1 MLTEK
6 IAQLNSA
13 IDGVS
18 AQLRPDEDSNEIAVN
33 SEEIESKFSNHMN

>member
-13 IDGVS
+13 IDDVS
-18 AQLRPDEDSNEIAVN
+18 ASLRTDDEDSDESSVV
-33 SEEIESKFSNHMN
+33 SEEVEAST

>member
-1 MLTEK
+1 MLSEK

-18 AQLRPDEDSNEIAVN
+18 AQLRADEDANGYAAI
-33 SEEIESKFSNHMN
+33 SEEVEASI